1 MKKRAFIEIHG
12 LVEIILVL
20 VVILALLSIT
30 GYYKIILNRF
40 GEDTLCQ
47 GSFVASAM
55 TKMFGQTTIDPK
67 CRTNR
72 ITLVM
77 EVEDEGI
84 TETGGEKM
92 ALNKD
97 YPSNDPSQ
105 AWDTKVRVD
114 DWNDKFSEDFPYPYT
129 KEYPTGLSDEKKDEY
144 VTVRYNMD
152 KIFAEE
158 LKRCWTVVGKG
169 NLPLFD
175 NWFRFIDCSD
185 DPGFQE
191 CKHVIDAMI
200 AVVGID
206 GKVKPTANFCVLCS
220 RIKYDFDEDAK
231 KDYIGEFNSIDNWM
245 NNNPWQV
252 GRRTSYREY
261 LMEEDE
267 SYFAAPTFTY
277 STTEPQAIVFIRIN
291 FHEVPLS
298 ILRSVDVADDILSV
312 LSFYDKI
319 EDDEKFVYYANALR
333 VFPYKDLPNQCDYIV
348 GSYI

>member
-30 GYYKIILNRF
+30 GFYKVILNRF

-77 EVEDEGI
+77 EVEDEGV

-105 AWDTKVRVD
+105 PWDTKVRVD
-114 DWNDKFSEDFPYPYT
+114 DWNDKYSEQFPYPYPS
-129 KEYPTGLSDEKKDEY
+129 ENDDDEY

-152 KIFAEE
+152 KIYADE

-175 NWFRFIDCSD
+175 NWFRFVECD
-185 DPGFQE
+185 DGE
-191 CKHVIDAMI
+191 CESAWQALQ
-200 AVVGID
+200 AVFKGELES
-206 GKVKPTANFCVLCS
+206 KETANFCVLCS
-220 RIKYDFDEDAK
+220 RIKYNFGESPQSE
-231 KDYIGEFNSIDNWM
+231 YLGEFNSIDNWM

-261 LMEEDE
+261 FMEEDE

-277 STTEPQAIVFIRIN
+277 STTEPQAVVFIRIN
-291 FHEVPLS
+291 FHQIPEWLVKSTDFLDEVLS
-298 ILRSVDVADDILSV
+298 ILP
-312 LSFYDKI
+312 FYDKI
-319 EDDEKFVYYANALR
+319 EDDEKFVYYHNALR
-333 VFPYKDLPNQCDYIV
+333 IIPYKDLPNQCDYIV